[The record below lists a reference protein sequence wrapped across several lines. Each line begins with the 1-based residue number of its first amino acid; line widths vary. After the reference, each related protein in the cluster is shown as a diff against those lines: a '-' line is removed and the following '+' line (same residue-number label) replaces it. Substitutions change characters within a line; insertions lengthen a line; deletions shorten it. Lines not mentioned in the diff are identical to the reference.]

1 VGDLLVCSNV
11 EPWPDVRDHLNSII
25 RRWSNYFGYG
35 TTLMAYR
42 AVDHYVYERVR
53 QFLQRHKVQSR
64 GTSRFTDA
72 TVFGKLACCVSVMWP
87 GARPL
92 CASW

>member
-1 VGDLLVCSNV
+1 
-11 EPWPDVRDHLNSII
+11 
-25 RRWSNYFGYG
+25 
-35 TTLMAYR
+35 MAYR

-72 TVFGKLACCVSVMWP
+72 TVFGKLACCVSVSDSAMVAPLGAGDAILFIDTIIPTP
-87 GARPL
+87 GPQTQ
-92 CASW
+92 